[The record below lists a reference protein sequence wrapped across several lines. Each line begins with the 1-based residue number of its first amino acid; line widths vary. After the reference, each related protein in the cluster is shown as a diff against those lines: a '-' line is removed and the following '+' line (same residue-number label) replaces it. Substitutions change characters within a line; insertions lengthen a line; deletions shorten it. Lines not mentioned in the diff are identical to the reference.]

1 MIVFFI
7 SFLTVYNY
15 SRRQIVAIGTSY
27 IFAVFLTYLLIGL
40 GFFKALYSLK
50 AIYWLNRI
58 LYKGLA
64 LICLILGILALIDYL
79 SYRKT
84 QDYKGQIL
92 QLPTSLKKRINQVFG
107 WLRKREKE
115 AIWKLVSIAFVVGL
129 LVSILECACTGQIYI
144 PTITLMMAQEKVKAF
159 LYLILYNLMF
169 VMPLIVIFLIALV
182 GVSSQT
188 ISGFLRRHLGM
199 IKISMAFLFFFLAG
213 LLFAY

>member
-1 MIVFFI
+1 M
-7 SFLTVYNY
+7 
-15 SRRQIVAIGTSY
+15 
-27 IFAVFLTYLLIGL
+27 FLTYLLIGL

-50 AIYWLNRI
+50 AIYWLNRA

-64 LICLILGILALIDYL
+64 FLCLLLGILALLDYI
-79 SYRKT
+79 SYRET
-84 QDYKGQIL
+84 QDYKAQIL

-107 WLRKREKE
+107 WLRKRERE
-115 AIWKLVSIAFVVGL
+115 AVWKLVCIAFVVGL

-159 LYLILYNLMF
+159 FFLILYNLMF
-169 VMPLIVIFLIALV
+169 VMPLIAVFLIALL

-188 ISGFLRRHLGM
+188 ISGFLKRHLGI
-199 IKISMAFLFFFLAG
+199 IKIFMAFLFFFLAG